1 MWVAFGS
8 IASTLS
14 KGPYI
19 QRTTTTGSMVQDD
32 DEVCA
37 PSGYTVTTGRIVQ
50 DDDDAVCAQSGYTV
64 TTGSIVQDDD
74 VHCAPG

>member
-1 MWVAFGS
+1 MGGVWEHRIHTVRKA
-8 IASTLS
+8 L
-14 KGPYI
+14 Y
-19 QRTTTTGSMVQDD
+19 TTTTDSMVQDD